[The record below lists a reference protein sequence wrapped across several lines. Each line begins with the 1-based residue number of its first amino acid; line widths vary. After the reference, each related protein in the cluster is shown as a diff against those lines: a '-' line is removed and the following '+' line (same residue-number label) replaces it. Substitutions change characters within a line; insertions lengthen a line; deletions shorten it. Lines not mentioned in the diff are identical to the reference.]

1 VHGRAGLHL
10 KEASDLGRGRS
21 HERKDT
27 GGRDA
32 RGAVRVGV
40 GRVAGKGGGLGSG
53 SDQSERSGGRNAR
66 STVGVGVGRVAGEG
80 GGLSSR
86 GDQSER
92 ASSRDARGA
101 VGV

>member
-1 VHGRAGLHL
+1 MHGRAGLHL

-40 GRVAGKGGGLGSG
+40 GRVAGKGGGL
-53 SDQSERSGGRNAR
+53 
-66 STVGVGVGRVAGEG
+66 
-80 GGLSSR
+80 SSR

-101 VGV
+101 IRV